1 MRCLYCGKQLALF
14 RRLTGGGEFCSD
26 AHKASYQDEF
36 NRLALARLKQAQEK
50 SDELRAAA
58 PQNQLALSR
67 RGPGDPEGPTI
78 RSNAHWIEPKP
89 GRGQTRKTLALAA
102 PESQVQ
108 PDPKESDFIKE
119 MPSPAQ
125 PSPLD
130 AEAVELHPA
139 EMAVAA
145 QNPEWTPPMVL
156 AAADPSEG
164 ELVPS
169 TALPE
174 AAQPAAANCDAIAP
188 DAISSVAKTR
198 KPDWNPPLAQMEVPA
213 ASHVESP
220 PPLPQEHPSL
230 TEIPAPPVFEMK
242 TPPQSLP
249 PMTPPQSVVLA
260 YPSLPRIEIDPLR
273 FAPSFEAEVEMRSQF
288 LPFQFDFTA
297 FLAPDFD
304 ILEPSDTPA
313 AGLKVRPRAPLKR
326 TDQEHVLDPPAPPMQ
341 PVRRRSAA
349 SAQALEMG
357 MIGEIAA
364 LANPVNSLYP
374 RSATP
379 SETKPTEVPV
389 EADALLPQPP
399 AVVMPRSVIGF
410 RASEKAAPVAV
421 SDEQDDKRPS
431 TLKVKLAAMATAMP
445 PPAPAAEPPKP
456 AARQTGTPNRVPE
469 RKPVERSTIQPQP
482 ARIMSTPR
490 RRTVPIPSILELP
503 QDPGEEQKSLWG
515 ALRKYLGK

>member
-1 MRCLYCGKQLALF
+1 
-14 RRLTGGGEFCSD
+14 
-26 AHKASYQDEF
+26 
-36 NRLALARLKQAQEK
+36 
-50 SDELRAAA
+50 
-58 PQNQLALSR
+58 
-67 RGPGDPEGPTI
+67 
-78 RSNAHWIEPKP
+78 
-89 GRGQTRKTLALAA
+89 
-102 PESQVQ
+102 
-108 PDPKESDFIKE
+108 
-119 MPSPAQ
+119 
-125 PSPLD
+125 
-130 AEAVELHPA
+130 
-139 EMAVAA
+139 
-145 QNPEWTPPMVL
+145 
-156 AAADPSEG
+156 
-164 ELVPS
+164 
-169 TALPE
+169 
-174 AAQPAAANCDAIAP
+174 
-188 DAISSVAKTR
+188 
-198 KPDWNPPLAQMEVPA
+198 
-213 ASHVESP
+213 
-220 PPLPQEHPSL
+220 
-230 TEIPAPPVFEMK
+230 
-242 TPPQSLP
+242 
-249 PMTPPQSVVLA
+249 MTPPQSVVLA